1 MNSKTQLIQY
11 FRQFPNTQL
20 VGHFLKLLKY
30 AFEQL
35 QIKEDASNLLCS
47 IHNDNNAL
55 YVQIN
60 GCPILIHKV
69 RDRKHYI
76 ELLCLSKD
84 KEELPN
90 RQNFQPSKQKIGK
103 SSAGMA
109 RFPLSKPILS
119 NQKIIDIWLQATRL
133 LSEQSRKKTPHRAS
147 NNLWIYRAAM
157 DIFVYNELLKD
168 VDNKDKYLTILPKAI
183 QQLLKEDTEIQKV
196 QQASSFW
203 FQKAQ
208 ESFNTFQGC
217 SLPLE
222 AYKKFWNDYQQFNGR
237 YDAFVQSIHSKE
249 TYTDFALL
257 LGQLIAYL
265 DEKAT
270 AKQAWNDYT
279 DKRCIANTGIRQNLW
294 IQQLVQYKQAGNSLE
309 AISTPNIKNALLYLV
324 HPEEHTPILS
334 TKHQRLIANHL
345 LDTTYQPSLFTVQ
358 LVSYFN
364 KFDLSATSFNNYT
377 YLIKLLLYAPSI
389 QNLWKYTDEDIY
401 YAEITHQQIAEPSN
415 GYKIASNT
423 KFPLNQ
429 ILYGPPGTGKTFESI
444 RRAIAIVENKSWT
457 LVQQMDANTIQ
468 KRLEAYLSSGQ
479 VVFTTFHQAMSYEDF
494 VEGIKPVVVDHQVH
508 YKIQNGI
515 LKNLT
520 NSALQE
526 PDKTF
531 VLVIDEL
538 NRGNVANIFGE
549 LITLLEEDKRLQMLH
564 ALQVQLPYSKT
575 LFALPPNLY
584 LIATM
589 NTTDRSIEQL
599 DMALRRRFS
608 FIEMLPDSI
617 LLSENVEGV
626 NLQLMHQQI
635 NERIGILLDDHH
647 LIGHAYFMNIST
659 LNELQE
665 LFKTQIIPLLL
676 EYFYGDFGKIGLILG
691 KDFLSIK
698 KVEYNHFAN
707 FDYEGLDRAWDKPI
721 YTIKD
726 FPLPKEAYQ
735 NIYKP

>member
-20 VGHFLKLLKY
+20 VGHFLKLLRY

-35 QIKEDASNLLCS
+35 QTKEDASNLLCS
-47 IHNDNNAL
+47 IHNEQNAL
-55 YVQIN
+55 YVQLN
-60 GCPILIHKV
+60 NLPILIHKV

-84 KEELPN
+84 QEHLPN
-90 RQNFQPSKQKIGK
+90 AQNFQPSKQKVGK
-103 SSAGMA
+103 IRVGMA
-109 RFPLSKPILS
+109 RFQLSRPILT
-119 NQKIIDIWLQATRL
+119 NQKIIQVWGQALQL
-133 LSEQSRKKTPHRAS
+133 LTQQPRKKTPHRRS
-147 NNLWIYRAAM
+147 NNLWVYRAAM
-157 DIFVYNELLKD
+157 DMFVYNELLKD

-183 QQLLKEDTEIQKV
+183 QQLLQEEVEIIKV
-196 QQASSFW
+196 QQADNFW

-208 ESFNTFQGC
+208 EALKAFQAIN
-217 SLPLE
+217 LPLE
-222 AYKKFWNDYQQFNGR
+222 LYKRFLNDYQQFNGR
-237 YDAFVQSIHSKE
+237 YDHFIESIQEQE
-249 TYTDFALL
+249 TYADFALL
-257 LGQLIAYL
+257 LGKLVAYI

-270 AKQAWNDYT
+270 AKQEWNDYS
-279 DKRCIANTGIRQNLW
+279 DKRCIAHTGIRQHLW

-309 AISTPNIKNALLYLV
+309 AISTIPIKNALLYLV

-334 TKHQRLIANHL
+334 TKHQRQIANHL
-345 LDTTYQPSLFTVQ
+345 LDTTYQANLFTLQ

-401 YAEITHQQIAEPSN
+401 YDEITHQQITEPSN

-468 KRLEAYLSSGQ
+468 KRLDSYLSSGQ

-494 VEGIKPVVVDHQVH
+494 VEGIKPTVVNDQVH
-508 YKIQNGI
+508 YHIQDGI
-515 LKNLT
+515 LKKLT
-520 NSALQE
+520 NKALQE

-531 VLVIDEL
+531 VLIIDEL

-549 LITLLEEDKRLQMLH
+549 LITLLEEDKRLQMLN
-564 ALQVQLPYSKT
+564 ALKVQLPYSKT
-575 LFALPPNLY
+575 LFSLPPNLY

-589 NTTDRSIEQL
+589 NTTDRSVEQL

-617 LLSENVEGV
+617 LLSENVEAI
-626 NLQLMHQQI
+626 NLRLMHQKI
-635 NERIGILLDDHH
+635 NERIEILLDNQY
-647 LIGHAYFMNIST
+647 LIGHSYFMNIGS
-659 LNELQE
+659 LNELQT

-676 EYFYGDFGKIGLILG
+676 EYFYGDFGKIGLVLG
-691 KDFLSIK
+691 KDFLNIK
-698 KVEYNHFAN
+698 KVEYKRFAD
-707 FDYEGLDRAWDKPI
+707 FDYEGLDRAWDKPV
-721 YTIKD
+721 YAIKD

-735 NIYKP
+735 NIYT

>member
-20 VGHFLKLLKY
+20 VGQFLKLLKY
-30 AFEQL
+30 AFEQIK
-35 QIKEDASNLLCS
+35 IKEDASNLLCS

-55 YVQIN
+55 YVQLN
-60 GCPILIHKV
+60 GTPMLIHKV
-69 RDRKHYI
+69 RERKHYI
-76 ELLCLSKD
+76 EFLCLSKD
-84 KEELPN
+84 QEELPST
-90 RQNFQPSKQKIGK
+90 QNFQPSKQKIGK
-103 SSAGMA
+103 TNAGMA
-109 RFPLSKPILS
+109 RFQLSKPILT
-119 NQKIIDIWLQATRL
+119 NQKIIHIWTQAIQL
-133 LSEQSRKKTPHRAS
+133 LAQQSRKKTSHRNS

-157 DIFVYNELLKD
+157 DMFVYNELLKD

-183 QQLLKEDTEIQKV
+183 QQLLKEDLEILKV
-196 QQASSFW
+196 QQANQFW
-203 FQKAQ
+203 FQKAR
-208 ESFNTFQGC
+208 EALTGFQAF
-217 SLPLE
+217 SLPSE
-222 AYKKFWNDYQQFNGR
+222 VYQQFINDYQQFNGR
-237 YDAFVQSIHSKE
+237 YDRFVQSVHSKE
-249 TYTDFALL
+249 AYANFALL
-257 LGQLIAYL
+257 LGKLIAYL

-270 AKQAWNDYT
+270 AKQEWNDYQ

-334 TKHQRLIANHL
+334 LKHQRQIANHL

-364 KFDLSATSFNNYT
+364 QFDLSATSFNNYS

-444 RRAIAIVENKSWT
+444 RRAIAIVENKSWA

-468 KRLEAYLSSGQ
+468 KRLDAYLSSGQ

-494 VEGIKPVVVDHQVH
+494 VEGIKPVVVDHQVQ
-508 YKIQNGI
+508 YQIQNGI

-520 NSALQE
+520 NSALQD

-549 LITLLEEDKRLQMLH
+549 LITLLEEDKRLQMLN
-564 ALQVQLPYSKT
+564 ALKVQLPYSKT

-617 LLSENVEGV
+617 LLSENIEGI
-626 NLQLMHQQI
+626 NLRLMHQKI
-635 NERIGILLDDHH
+635 NERIGILLDNHH
-647 LIGHAYFMNIST
+647 LIGHSYFMNIGS

-676 EYFYGDFGKIGLILG
+676 EYFYGDYGKIGLILG
-691 KDFLSIK
+691 KDFLNIK
-698 KVEYNHFAN
+698 KIEYNRFAD

-721 YTIKD
+721 YTTKD
-726 FPLPKEAYQ
+726 FPLSKETYQ
-735 NIYKP
+735 NIYK

>member
-30 AFEQL
+30 AFEQIK
-35 QIKEDASNLLCS
+35 IKEDASNLLCS

-55 YVQIN
+55 YVQLN

-76 ELLCLSKD
+76 ELLCCSKD
-84 KEELPN
+84 QEELPN
-90 RQNFQPSKQKIGK
+90 AQNFQPNKQKIGK
-103 SSAGMA
+103 TSAGMA
-109 RFPLSKPILS
+109 RFQLSKPILS
-119 NQKIIDIWLQATRL
+119 NQKIINIWLQAIRL
-133 LSEQSRKKTPHRAS
+133 LAQQSRKKTPHRNS

-157 DIFVYNELLKD
+157 DMFVYNELLKD

-183 QQLLKEDTEIQKV
+183 QQLLKEDLEIQKV
-196 QQASSFW
+196 QQANSFW

-208 ESFNTFQGC
+208 ESFKYFQEY

-222 AYKKFWNDYQQFNGR
+222 IYQKFLTDYQQFNGR
-237 YDAFVQSIHSKE
+237 YDSFVQTIQAKE
-249 TYTDFALL
+249 AYANFALS
-257 LGQLIAYL
+257 LGKLIAYL

-270 AKQAWNDYT
+270 AKQAWNDYQ

-294 IQQLVQYKQAGNSLE
+294 IQQLVQYKQAGNDLE
-309 AISTPNIKNALLYLV
+309 VISTLNIKNALLYLV

-334 TKHQRLIANHL
+334 IKHQAQIANHL
-345 LDTTYQPSLFTVQ
+345 LDTTYQSSSFTLQ

-401 YAEITHQQIAEPSN
+401 YDEITHQQVAEPSN

-468 KRLEAYLSSGQ
+468 KRLDAYLSSGQ

-494 VEGIKPVVVDHQVH
+494 VEGIKPVVVDNQVQ
-508 YKIQNGI
+508 YQIQNGI
-515 LKNLT
+515 LKSLA
-520 NSALQE
+520 NSALQD
-526 PDKTF
+526 PDQTF

-549 LITLLEEDKRLQMLH
+549 LITLLEEDKRLQMLN
-564 ALQVQLPYSKT
+564 ALKVQLPYSKT

-617 LLSENVEGV
+617 LLSENMEGI
-626 NLQLMHQQI
+626 NLQLMHQNI

-647 LIGHAYFMNIST
+647 LIGHSYFMNIGT

-676 EYFYGDFGKIGLILG
+676 EYFYGDFGKIGLVLG

-698 KVEYNHFAN
+698 KVEYNRFAD

-721 YTIKD
+721 YTIKE
-726 FPLPKEAYQ
+726 FPLQKEAYQ
-735 NIYKP
+735 NIYKS

>member
-1 MNSKTQLIQY
+1 MHSKTQLIQY

-20 VGHFLKLLKY
+20 VGHFLKLLRF

-47 IHNDNNAL
+47 IHSDNTAL
-55 YVQIN
+55 YVQLN
-60 GCPILIHKV
+60 NCPILIHKV

-76 ELLCLSKD
+76 ELLCLAKD
-84 KEELPN
+84 QDSLPN
-90 RQNFQPSKQKIGK
+90 SQNFQASKQKIGK
-103 SSAGMA
+103 MRTGMA
-109 RFPLSKPILS
+109 RFQLSKPVLT
-119 NQKIIDIWLQATRL
+119 NQVIIAIWLQALQL
-133 LSEQSRKKTPHRAS
+133 LAQQPRKKTTHQKS

-157 DIFVYNELLKD
+157 NMFVYNELLKD

-183 QQLLKEDTEIQKV
+183 QQLLKEDLDIIKV
-196 QQASSFW
+196 QQANVFW

-208 ESFNTFQGC
+208 EVLKAFQDIKL
-217 SLPLE
+217 SPSI
-222 AYKKFWNDYQQFNGR
+222 YQQFLEDYQLFEGR
-237 YDAFVQSIHSKE
+237 YDSFVQSVQNKKP
-249 TYTDFALL
+249 YADFALL
-257 LGQLIAYL
+257 IGKLIAYI
-265 DEKAT
+265 DEKAA
-270 AKQAWNDYT
+270 AKQEWNDYS
-279 DKRCIANTGIRQNLW
+279 DKRCVAYTGIRQNLW
-294 IQQLVQYKQAGNSLE
+294 IQQLTQYKQAGNDLD
-309 AISTPNIKNALLYLV
+309 AIRTTNIKDALLYLI

-334 TKHQRLIANHL
+334 TKNQRQIANHL
-345 LDTTYQPSLFTVQ
+345 LDSTYQADLFTLQ

-364 KFDLSATSFNNYT
+364 KFDLSATSFSNYT

-401 YAEITHQQIAEPSN
+401 YDEITHQQVTEPSN
-415 GYKIASNT
+415 GYKIAANT

-468 KRLEAYLSSGQ
+468 KRFDAYVSNGQ

-494 VEGIKPVVVDHQVH
+494 VEGIKPVVVDNQVH
-508 YKIQNGI
+508 YNLQNGI
-515 LKNLT
+515 LKNLCHH
-520 NSALQE
+520 ALQD

-531 VLVIDEL
+531 VLIIDEL

-549 LITLLEEDKRLQMLH
+549 LITLLEEDKRLQMLN
-564 ALQVQLPYSKT
+564 ALKVQLPYSKT
-575 LFALPPNLY
+575 LFSLPPNLY

-617 LLSENVEGV
+617 LLSENIEGV
-626 NLQLMHQQI
+626 NLQLMHQKM

-647 LIGHAYFMNIST
+647 LIGHSYFMNISS

-665 LFKTQIIPLLL
+665 IFKTQIIPLLL
-676 EYFYGDFGKIGLILG
+676 EYFYGDFGKIGLVLG
-691 KDFLSIK
+691 KDFLDLK
-698 KVEYNHFAN
+698 KIEYNRFAN
-707 FDYEGLDRAWDKPI
+707 FDYEGLDRAWDKPM
-721 YTIKD
+721 YSIKD
-726 FPLPKEAYQ
+726 FPLPKDAYQ
-735 NIYKP
+735 NIYQ

>member
-55 YVQIN
+55 YVQLN

-69 RDRKHYI
+69 RERKHYI
-76 ELLCLSKD
+76 ELLCQSKD
-84 KEELPN
+84 QEELPN
-90 RQNFQPSKQKIGK
+90 AQNFQPSKQKIGK
-103 SSAGMA
+103 TSVGMA
-109 RFPLSKPILS
+109 RFQLSKPILN
-119 NQKIIDIWLQATRL
+119 NQKIINTWLKAIRL
-133 LSEQSRKKTPHRAS
+133 LAQQSRKKTPHHNS

-157 DIFVYNELLKD
+157 DMFVYNELLKD

-183 QQLLKEDTEIQKV
+183 QQLLKEDLAIQKV
-196 QQASSFW
+196 QQANTFW

-208 ESFNTFQGC
+208 ESFKTFQEC
-217 SLPLE
+217 SLSLDI
-222 AYKKFWNDYQQFNGR
+222 YQKFLSDYQAFNGR
-237 YDAFVQSIHSKE
+237 YDRFVQAVQSKE
-249 TYTDFALL
+249 TYANFALL
-257 LGQLIAYL
+257 LGKLIAYL

-270 AKQAWNDYT
+270 TKQAWNDYP

-294 IQQLVQYKQAGNSLE
+294 IQQLVQYKQAKNSLE

-334 TKHQRLIANHL
+334 IKHQGQIANHL
-345 LDTTYQPSLFTVQ
+345 LDTTYQSSSFTLQ

-364 KFDLSATSFNNYT
+364 KFELSATSFNNYT

-401 YAEITHQQIAEPSN
+401 YDEITHQQLAEPSN

-468 KRLEAYLSSGQ
+468 KRLDSYLSSGQ

-494 VEGIKPVVVDHQVH
+494 VEGIKPVVVENQVQ
-508 YKIQNGI
+508 YQIQNGI
-515 LKNLT
+515 LKNLA

-531 VLVIDEL
+531 ALVIDEL

-549 LITLLEEDKRLQMLH
+549 LITLLEEDKRLQMLN
-564 ALQVQLPYSKT
+564 ALKVQLPYSKT

-617 LLSENVEGV
+617 LLSENMEDI
-626 NLQLMHQQI
+626 NLQLMHQNI

-647 LIGHAYFMNIST
+647 LIGHSYFMNIGT
-659 LNELQE
+659 LDELQE

-676 EYFYGDFGKIGLILG
+676 EYFYGDFGKIGLVLG

-698 KVEYNHFAN
+698 KVEYNRFAD

-721 YTIKD
+721 YTIKE

-735 NIYKP
+735 NIYKS